1 MKKKVLFC
9 DYPQAM
15 DESYAWQRE
24 EILRAYPDA
33 DVRVVPYASPQQL
46 RAELAQADAL
56 VTAFLPLTRE
66 VLAAAPRLRIVSVHA
81 TGYGNVNV
89 DAARDLGIAVTHVA
103 DYCTEEV
110 AEHTM
115 ALLLALARHLKAY
128 DHHVNEGFSWQFESE
143 KGLHRI
149 KGRHLMLFGWGRISR
164 RVAQFA
170 QAFGMKVGVVSHH
183 LTDEAAMA
191 AGVRSVT
198 KEEAFAEGEILS
210 NHMAEA
216 RENYHFFRREAFDAM
231 KCTPIFLNVGRG
243 SAVDEA
249 ALVEALDAGKIAGAG
264 LDVLQTENPDLAHSP
279 LIGRSNVILTPHAAF
294 YSEESHQ
301 ELAARA
307 VQNILDFFA
316 GKPVKNLA
324 AKKET
329 AVEGGAA

>member
-115 ALLLALARHLKAY
+115 ALMLALARHLKAY

-143 KGLHRI
+143 KGLHRLC
-149 KGRHLMLFGWGRISR
+149 GRHLMLFGWGRISR
-164 RVAQFA
+164 RVAKLS
-170 QAFGMKVGVVSHH
+170 QAFGMEVGVVSHH
-183 LTDEAAMA
+183 LTDDAAKT

-198 KEEAFAEGEILS
+198 KEEAFAEGDILS

-231 KCTPIFLNVGRG
+231 KDEDDRLFGAIFLNVGRG

-294 YSEESHQ
+294 YSEESHH

-307 VQNILDFFA
+307 VQNIIDFFA
-316 GKPVKNLA
+316 GKPIKNLA
-324 AKKET
+324 A
-329 AVEGGAA
+329 A

>member
-115 ALLLALARHLKAY
+115 ALMLALARHLKAY

-143 KGLHRI
+143 KGLHRLC
-149 KGRHLMLFGWGRISR
+149 GRHLMLFGWGRISR
-164 RVAQFA
+164 RVAKLS
-170 QAFGMKVGVVSHH
+170 QAFGMEVGVVSHH
-183 LTDEAAMA
+183 LTDDAART

-198 KEEAFAEGEILS
+198 
-210 NHMAEA
+210 
-216 RENYHFFRREAFDAM
+216 NYHFFRREAFDAM
-231 KCTPIFLNVGRG
+231 KRTPIFLNVGRG

-294 YSEESHQ
+294 YSEESHH

-307 VQNILDFFA
+307 VQNIIDFFA
-316 GKPVKNLA
+316 GKPIKNLA
-324 AKKET
+324 A
-329 AVEGGAA
+329 A